1 MRVDLSPITS
11 KRVIVAAD
19 RDGDCRKLCQ
29 LMFLSDG
36 SLTVSFPYFHEP
48 NCQLAIVTAPAA
60 AHVPRLKI
68 DKNRW
73 ASSHRVKYTHHVDG
87 RAHFSQDGRIRT
99 VVKRQAVPLT
109 ESVGHLFTLI
119 VQGLSAFK
127 SLPAEQRHAP
137 NDRRANV
144 GFSLKGK
151 KIDTLKIVGRIFK
164 RDFLISTLVNPKPPV
179 GPVINLVDDEG
190 RRTQTAIISVASAP
204 ERILAVSAQPWHQQ
218 NEGRPSITF
227 IGGFDPPDIADDY
240 SRTMDFLFMASPA
253 GDMDS
258 LLEEIDT
265 VDFARDPAR

>member
-1 MRVDLSPITS
+1 
-11 KRVIVAAD
+11 
-19 RDGDCRKLCQ
+19 
-29 LMFLSDG
+29 MFLSDG

-48 NCQLAIVTAPAA
+48 GCQLAIVTAPAA
-60 AHVPRLKI
+60 EHVPRLKI

-109 ESVGHLFTLI
+109 GTVGHLFTL
-119 VQGLSAFK
+119 VVHGLSAFK

-137 NDRRANV
+137 NDGRANV

-151 KIDTLKIVGRIFK
+151 KIDTLKIVGRIYE
-164 RDFLISTLVNPKPPV
+164 RSFLLSTLRHPRPPV
-179 GPVINLVDDEG
+179 GPVLNLVDDLG
-190 RRTQTAIISVASAP
+190 RVTQTAIMAAASAP
-204 ERILAVSAQPWHQQ
+204 ERILAVGAQPWHPQ
-218 NEGRPSITF
+218 NEGGPSMIF
-227 IGGFDPPDIADDY
+227 IGGFDPPEIADDCN
-240 SRTMDFLFMASPA
+240 RTMDFLFMASPA

-265 VDFARDPAR
+265 VDFARNPKT